1 MRRRHRC
8 RRNLKRGFNVSLIGA
23 AAFRRYRRL
32 PSKRRLCFFVTLNDM
47 ILPKSNRLSSEQ
59 LAEITAIVAEFGCQ
73 IQPIIGAV
81 RTIYAIVGDER
92 EDLMIN
98 RLEGLEYIDRIDRIQ
113 SPFKLMDKRSD
124 LASHRIKIGGVTLGE
139 ELFVIAGA
147 CTIDPKNPNYFYET
161 AAAVKEAGANALRG
175 GVWKPRTNPYSFQGD
190 VKSLD
195 ILMEASRRT
204 GLPVDTEVMEEAH
217 IALAL
222 DAGVTTLQ
230 VGARN
235 ALNYSLLRAI
245 GKAISERDTAVLL
258 KRSIHMGPL
267 NEFISAAEYIA
278 AFGNPN
284 VILCPRG
291 TTPTL
296 DGYRNHPDESITPL
310 LKEKTWA
317 PVVVDPSH
325 SVGKASYVPAAALA
339 AVAYGADG
347 LCIEAHVEPTKGI
360 GDDPKQALTPE
371 VLKKTITQAKQLW
384 ALRRC

>member
-1 MRRRHRC
+1 
-8 RRNLKRGFNVSLIGA
+8 
-23 AAFRRYRRL
+23 
-32 PSKRRLCFFVTLNDM
+32 
-47 ILPKSNRLSSEQ
+47 
-59 LAEITAIVAEFGCQ
+59 
-73 IQPIIGAV
+73 
-81 RTIYAIVGDER
+81 
-92 EDLMIN
+92 
-98 RLEGLEYIDRIDRIQ
+98 
-113 SPFKLMDKRSD
+113 MDKRSD
-124 LASHRIKIGGVTLGE
+124 LATHRINVGGITLGE

-161 AAAVKEAGANALRG
+161 AAAVKEAGAHVLRG
-175 GVWKPRTNPYSFQGD
+175 GVWKPRTNPYTFQGD

-204 GLPVDTEVMEEAH
+204 GLPVDTEVMEDAH
-217 IALAL
+217 IHLAL
-222 DAGVTTLQ
+222 DAGVHSLQ
-230 VGARN
+230 IGARN
-235 ALNYSLLRAI
+235 ALNYSLLRAV
-245 GKAISERDTAVLL
+245 GRAIAERDAVVLL

-325 SVGKASYVPAAALA
+325 SVGKAIYVPACALA
-339 AVAYGADG
+339 AIAYGADG
-347 LCIEAHVEPTKGI
+347 LCIESHVSPSHGI
-360 GDDPKQALTPE
+360 GDDPKQAITPD
-371 VLKKTITQAKQLW
+371 VLKETISQARQLW
-384 ALRRC
+384 KLRRPAAAVAAK

>member
-1 MRRRHRC
+1 
-8 RRNLKRGFNVSLIGA
+8 
-23 AAFRRYRRL
+23 
-32 PSKRRLCFFVTLNDM
+32 M
-47 ILPKSNRLSSEQ
+47 ILPKSNRLAPEQ
-59 LAEITAIVAEFGCQ
+59 LAEITAIVGEFGCS
-73 IQPIIGAV
+73 IQPIVGAV

-92 EDLMIN
+92 EELMIN
-98 RLEGLEYIDRIDRIQ
+98 RLEGLAYVDRIDRIQ

-124 LASHRIKIGGVTLGE
+124 LATHRIKVGGVTLGE
-139 ELFVIAGA
+139 ELLVIAGA

-161 AAAVKEAGANALRG
+161 AAAVKAAGAHVLRG
-175 GVWKPRTNPYSFQGD
+175 GVWKPRTNPYTFQGD

-217 IALAL
+217 IKLAL
-222 DAGVTTLQ
+222 EAGVHSLQ
-230 VGARN
+230 IGARN
-235 ALNYSLLRAI
+235 ALNYSLLRSVGRAI
-245 GKAISERDTAVLL
+245 AERDTVVLL

-325 SVGKASYVPAAALA
+325 SVGKAAYVPACALA

-347 LCIEAHVEPTKGI
+347 LCIESHVSPSHGI
-360 GDDPKQALTPE
+360 GDDPKQAVTPE
-371 VLKKTITQAKQLW
+371 VLAETIAQAKLLW
-384 ALRRC
+384 AIRRRTK